1 MSKLSEFRAAER
13 QLAAQLAQLEKMKQD
28 SGLQQELAFN
38 DALRALMDEYG
49 LSNRQVLAI
58 LRSAPGN
65 RGGGQHRTEET
76 CRAARQAGAA

>member
-58 LRSAPGN
+58 LRSARGN
-65 RGGGQHRTEET
+65 FGGGKDRTEET

>member
-38 DALRALMDEYG
+38 DALRALMDDYG

-65 RGGGQHRTEET
+65 
-76 CRAARQAGAA
+76 

>member
-28 SGLQQELAFN
+28 SGLQKELAFN

-58 LRSAPGN
+58 LRSAPGS
-65 RGGGQHRTEET
+65 
-76 CRAARQAGAA
+76 

>member
-1 MSKLSEFRAAER
+1 
-13 QLAAQLAQLEKMKQD
+13 MKQD

-65 RGGGQHRTEET
+65 
-76 CRAARQAGAA
+76 

>member
-49 LSNRQVLAI
+49 LSNLQVLAI

-65 RGGGQHRTEET
+65 
-76 CRAARQAGAA
+76 

>member
-38 DALRALMDEYG
+38 DALRALMEEYG
-49 LSNRQVLAI
+49 LSGRQVLAI
-58 LRSAPGN
+58 LRSAPGS
-65 RGGGQHRTEET
+65 
-76 CRAARQAGAA
+76 

>member
-28 SGLQQELAFN
+28 SGLQKELAFN
-38 DALRALMDEYG
+38 DALRALIDEYG

-58 LRSAPGN
+58 LRSAPGS
-65 RGGGQHRTEET
+65 
-76 CRAARQAGAA
+76 

>member
-65 RGGGQHRTEET
+65 
-76 CRAARQAGAA
+76 

>member
-1 MSKLSEFRAAER
+1 MSKLSEFRAAES

-65 RGGGQHRTEET
+65 
-76 CRAARQAGAA
+76 

>member
-49 LSNRQVLAI
+49 LSGHQVLAI
-58 LRSAPGN
+58 LRSAP
-65 RGGGQHRTEET
+65 
-76 CRAARQAGAA
+76 AS

>member
-13 QLAAQLAQLEKMKQD
+13 QLAAQLAQLEKMKED

-49 LSNRQVLAI
+49 LSNRQGLAI

-65 RGGGQHRTEET
+65 
-76 CRAARQAGAA
+76 

>member
-38 DALRALMDEYG
+38 DALRALMAEYG

-58 LRSAPGN
+58 LRSAPGS
-65 RGGGQHRTEET
+65 
-76 CRAARQAGAA
+76 

>member
-13 QLAAQLAQLEKMKQD
+13 QLAAQLAQLEKMKHD

-65 RGGGQHRTEET
+65 
-76 CRAARQAGAA
+76 